1 MALPQ
6 FRQWVVVNNSGQT
19 LTYNNNGRIN
29 IKETAVHYTTT
40 SGVSKLTYTQL
51 ADDDLGF
58 VAASTLAD
66 AAEIVGD
73 NEVDN
78 TSNLYMGSQV
88 QLEITHD
95 EGTLA
100 DGTFDLYMASGD
112 TTGELPTDGSG
123 YAGAEAN
130 GLTFIGALVWE
141 SNGLDD
147 EVMRSNTFTVG
158 M

>member
-1 MALPQ
+1 MSLPQ
-6 FRQWVVVNNSGQT
+6 FRTFIVVNNSGQT

-29 IKETAVHYTTT
+29 VKETALYINPATGKIV
-40 SGVSKLTYTQL
+40 YTQL

-58 VAASTLAD
+58 IAASTLAD

-73 NEVDN
+73 NEIDN
-78 TSNLYMGSQV
+78 TSNLYMGSQL

-95 EGTLA
+95 EGTAA
-100 DGTFDLYMASGD
+100 DGTFDLYMAGGD
-112 TTGELPTDGSG
+112 ATGELPTDATG
-123 YAGAEAN
+123 YAGADAN
-130 GLTFIGALVWE
+130 GLTFIGSLVWE

-147 EVMRSNTFTVG
+147 EVMRSPIFSIG

>member
-6 FRQWVVVNNSGQT
+6 FRQYIIVNNSGQT
-19 LTYNNNGRIN
+19 LTFNNNGRIN
-29 IKETAVHYTTT
+29 IKETAIHFNTTT
-40 SGVSKLTYTQL
+40 GKLVYTQL

-58 VAASTLAD
+58 IAAGSLVD

-78 TSNLYMGSQV
+78 TSNLYVSSQV
-88 QLEITHD
+88 QIEITHD

-100 DGTFDLYMASGD
+100 DGTFDLYMAQGD
-112 TTGELPTDGSG
+112 ATGELETDASG
-123 YAGAEAN
+123 YVGAVAN
-130 GLTFIGALVWE
+130 GLFFVGSLIWE

-147 EVMRSNTFTVG
+147 EVMRSQKFTIG
-158 M
+158 